1 MQSFVAARRR
11 LAQVPRAVTACLAMI
26 LLAGASTGCAT
37 YRTISAAEPGSP
49 KVFSGTRLDINAIA
63 GDAVGIRKSRAAPP
77 SYPLVD
83 LPLSVVADT
92 VLLPLTLP
100 VATYELVFER

>member
-1 MQSFVAARRR
+1 MK
-11 LAQVPRAVTACLAMI
+11 VTQALIVSLAMI
-26 LLAGASTGCAT
+26 LLTGTSTGCAT

-63 GDAVGIRKSRAAPP
+63 GDELGIRKFRATPP

-92 VLLPLTLP
+92 ILLPLTLP